1 MGVFRT
7 PQMAVQRGGR
17 PFSTPEAT
25 CEVQVRVQRLPLSE
39 PFDLAFSFLFKGCE
53 PFTVCAYARGIT
65 RMRGVWRVVARCYE
79 NNTYAPLEN

>member
-7 PQMAVQRGGR
+7 PQMAVQRGR

-25 CEVQVRVQRLPLSE
+25 WEVQVRVQRLPLSE

-53 PFTVCAYARGIT
+53 PFTVCAYIRAQYNANAG
-65 RMRGVWRVVARCYE
+65 RVACSVARW
-79 NNTYAPLEN
+79 L